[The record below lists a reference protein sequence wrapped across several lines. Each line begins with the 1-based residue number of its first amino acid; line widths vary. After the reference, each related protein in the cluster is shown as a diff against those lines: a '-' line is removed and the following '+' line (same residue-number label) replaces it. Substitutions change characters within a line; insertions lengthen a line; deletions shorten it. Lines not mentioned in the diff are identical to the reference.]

1 MKSIQFAKLIIEG
14 RVYVDELQELFYDT
28 FENGFHMVA
37 EDGSVEEVYFPAV
50 LKSLGFQITRKS
62 I

>member
-1 MKSIQFAKLIIEG
+1 MYNTTIEMFASKIESIQFTKLIIEG

-37 EDGSVEEVYFPAV
+37 EDGSVEEV
-50 LKSLGFQITRKS
+50 Q
-62 I
+62 